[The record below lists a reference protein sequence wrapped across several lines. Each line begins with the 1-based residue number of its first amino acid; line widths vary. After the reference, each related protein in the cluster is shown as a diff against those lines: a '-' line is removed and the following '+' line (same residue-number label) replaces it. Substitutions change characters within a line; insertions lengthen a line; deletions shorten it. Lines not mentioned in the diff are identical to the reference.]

1 MEIVEEE
8 ADSAAAVE
16 RRRRRRRRRR
26 RSSSGGFGSSFKPKP
41 VEVGKEY
48 DVTISDTSRRG
59 EGIAKID
66 GFVIFVA
73 GAKQGQSARIKVT
86 RVTDRFATGE
96 VVNGAAKTETT
107 SESAD
112 SSSEEQPASV
122 TARVLTPILVA
133 PSRAPG
139 IPLFFVL

>member
-1 MEIVEEE
+1 MGENRM
-8 ADSAAAVE
+8 SYGN
-16 RRRRRRRRRR
+16 RGGRGGFGGGGYGG
-26 RSSSGGFGSSFKPKP
+26 RSSSSSFGSSFKPKP

-107 SESAD
+107 SESAEG
-112 SSSEEQPASV
+112 SAEEQPSA
-122 TARVLTPILVA
+122 
-133 PSRAPG
+133 
-139 IPLFFVL
+139 

>member
-1 MEIVEEE
+1 M
-8 ADSAAAVE
+8 SYGN
-16 RRRRRRRRRR
+16 RSGGRGGYGSSRGGGYGGSGGG

-73 GAKQGQSARIKVT
+73 GAKQGQSAKIKIT

-96 VVNGAAKTETT
+96 VVTGGSAGVTDAA
-107 SESAD
+107 SES
-112 SSSEEQPASV
+112 SGSEEQPEA
-122 TARVLTPILVA
+122 
-133 PSRAPG
+133 
-139 IPLFFVL
+139 

>member
-1 MEIVEEE
+1 M
-8 ADSAAAVE
+8 SYGN
-16 RRRRRRRRRR
+16 RSGGRGGYGSSRGGGYGGSGG

-96 VVNGAAKTETT
+96 VVTGGSAGMAEST
-107 SESAD
+107 SESAGSGD
-112 SSSEEQPASV
+112 EQPEA
-122 TARVLTPILVA
+122 
-133 PSRAPG
+133 
-139 IPLFFVL
+139 

>member
-1 MEIVEEE
+1 M
-8 ADSAAAVE
+8 SYGN
-16 RRRRRRRRRR
+16 
-26 RSSSGGFGSSFKPKP
+26 RSGGRGGFGSSRGGGFGGRSSGFGNSFRPKP

-73 GAKQGQSARIKVT
+73 GAKQGQSAKIKIT

-96 VVNGAAKTETT
+96 VVSGGSAGAAEA
-107 SESAD
+107 SQESG
-112 SSSEEQPASV
+112 EEKPEM
-122 TARVLTPILVA
+122 
-133 PSRAPG
+133 
-139 IPLFFVL
+139 

>member
-1 MEIVEEE
+1 M
-8 ADSAAAVE
+8 SYGN
-16 RRRRRRRRRR
+16 RGGRGGFGGGSRTGGGGGSGGGGGYGG
-26 RSSSGGFGSSFKPKP
+26 RSSSGFGSSFKPKP

-96 VVNGAAKTETT
+96 VVTGTGSAEAT

-112 SSSEEQPASV
+112 SGEEQPQA
-122 TARVLTPILVA
+122 
-133 PSRAPG
+133 
-139 IPLFFVL
+139 

>member
-1 MEIVEEE
+1 M
-8 ADSAAAVE
+8 SYGN
-16 RRRRRRRRRR
+16 RSGGRGGYGSSRGGGYGGSGGG
-26 RSSSGGFGSSFKPKP
+26 RSSSGFGSSFKPKP

-96 VVNGAAKTETT
+96 VVTGAGAGMAEST
-107 SESAD
+107 SESAGSGD
-112 SSSEEQPASV
+112 EQPEA
-122 TARVLTPILVA
+122 
-133 PSRAPG
+133 
-139 IPLFFVL
+139 

>member
-1 MEIVEEE
+1 M
-8 ADSAAAVE
+8 SYGN
-16 RRRRRRRRRR
+16 RSGGRGGYGSSRGGGYGGSGGGGSGGGGG

-96 VVNGAAKTETT
+96 VVTGG
-107 SESAD
+107 S
-112 SSSEEQPASV
+112 
-122 TARVLTPILVA
+122 
-133 PSRAPG
+133 
-139 IPLFFVL
+139 